1 MSVGFNSDINTYSPQ
16 TQNNMMRVSTSN
28 APELI
33 NKPIEKVQNVI
44 SNTVDTFVKEPQD
57 EEKKKS
63 HKAAITA
70 GSSVLVLTAL
80 IALLNP
86 QFSSKY
92 VNKLKG
98 MANKASA
105 NVKTNKDDVVKS
117 KFYKASE
124 KVLQSIVDFFQFT
137 NTVNATK
144 DIGFKW
150 LCQSEKFNGVKN
162 ERAKKIL
169 KKCDSGFRKIM
180 TPVHNSIS
188 NWFDDL
194 SKSTVYKHYKNT
206 RNKFNTLDVMME
218 TYKKKLSPA
227 EQKAFEQKLAE
238 IKSVRG
244 YFAKDKVG
252 ERLAVQ
258 EKSMSNLE
266 RDFNDKLINGYLKKF
281 EGIKSKGSF
290 QDKMNHNTKLIKDNM
305 SFWAEDIM
313 MPTRDKLEQNGAK
326 IVDDLIGDG
335 KGVKGKYNELI
346 DILAP
351 HISSEEKS
359 ILEDALNKAG
369 KKLRKANKSECVEY
383 FDKKRDLVLGGA
395 PTDILTGIGMVG
407 MSGVAVSTADTRQE
421 RVSRALT
428 LGFPAIAGIGTSMAM
443 TAMLFSGVQGMIYG
457 SLASV
462 GLSKLGSET
471 DKLLNPKKDTALA
484 QNKQQ
489 NKQAE
494 VKNA

>member
-1 MSVGFNSDINTYSPQ
+1 
-16 TQNNMMRVSTSN
+16 
-28 APELI
+28 
-33 NKPIEKVQNVI
+33 
-44 SNTVDTFVKEPQD
+44 
-57 EEKKKS
+57 
-63 HKAAITA
+63 
-70 GSSVLVLTAL
+70 
-80 IALLNP
+80 
-86 QFSSKY
+86 
-92 VNKLKG
+92 
-98 MANKASA
+98 
-105 NVKTNKDDVVKS
+105 
-117 KFYKASE
+117 
-124 KVLQSIVDFFQFT
+124 
-137 NTVNATK
+137 
-144 DIGFKW
+144 
-150 LCQSEKFNGVKN
+150 
-162 ERAKKIL
+162 
-169 KKCDSGFRKIM
+169 
-180 TPVHNSIS
+180 
-188 NWFDDL
+188 
-194 SKSTVYKHYKNT
+194 
-206 RNKFNTLDVMME
+206 
-218 TYKKKLSPA
+218 
-227 EQKAFEQKLAE
+227 
-238 IKSVRG
+238 
-244 YFAKDKVG
+244 
-252 ERLAVQ
+252 
-258 EKSMSNLE
+258 
-266 RDFNDKLINGYLKKF
+266 
-281 EGIKSKGSF
+281 
-290 QDKMNHNTKLIKDNM
+290 MNHNTKLIKDNM

-471 DKLLNPKKDTALA
+471 DKLLNPKKDTVLA

-489 NKQAE
+489 NTQAE